1 MGLAPQPC
9 IRWVAMTRTMMHAC
23 ASAAR
28 LRGGGPIL
36 NGGIEAR
43 DKRGTPPPRTV
54 IASPSRT
61 SGREGSHNLDDNV
74 SGFRRS
80 CSGTQPHT
88 FGHDTVAR
96 EAPERDQQL
105 ARQRHNKRLA
115 HRQGIR
121 RSLPIPFGQRTVL
134 LEHKEPPRQL
144 DHHWPYP

>member
-1 MGLAPQPC
+1 
-9 IRWVAMTRTMMHAC
+9 MTW
-23 ASAAR
+23 
-28 LRGGGPIL
+28 
-36 NGGIEAR
+36 
-43 DKRGTPPPRTV
+43 
-54 IASPSRT
+54 
-61 SGREGSHNLDDNV
+61 DDNV

-88 FGHDTVAR
+88 FGHDAVAR

-115 HRQGIR
+115 HRRGIR

-144 DHHWPYP
+144 DHASPYARVTRTGQSLLSAFCPTFMGEPVSPA